1 MADESA
7 VRTEKAIDP
16 ETARSGGT
24 VTDLE
29 TPPVA
34 ETREETRTG
43 ASTAAGFVDAIETPS
58 ATSESGL
65 DPASTADPMG
75 ARSRWAPSAGLRL
88 WVPLAVVAAAVAAT
102 MLQAGP
108 AVQVPLWVAAAVG
121 VALVFRTEA
130 LDLLTR
136 SLGLGAVAVIL
147 LGPLLQAF
155 GIKLWHDAWA
165 LGVGALAVAAI
176 VVGHLRSRAGHPWPG
191 HAAGDPRRDPAP
203 VNRRSLVWGGLAAL
217 TVLGALAG
225 ASLSGRID
233 APEAELWLVNPAEVQ
248 AAAPAQ
254 PGAGQVPAGAPA
266 QPAAAAPTPAAPT
279 QVQVAVRAAQAIP
292 DARLIVTTLGPFV
305 AVPYA
310 PTPTGAGAAKGTAA
324 GPAGGAPTFALAA
337 GETVQRSVTIPATG
351 RTEIRLTSASRPDL
365 DRTLV
370 LNR

>member
-1 MADESA
+1 VADESA

-147 LGPLLQAF
+147 PRTAAAGLRDQAVARRLGPRRRGARRGRDRRGPPPQPRGLPVAGPRCGGPASRSRSGQPSVA
-155 GIKLWHDAWA
+155 
-165 LGVGALAVAAI
+165 GVG
-176 VVGHLRSRAGHPWPG
+176 WPG
-191 HAAGDPRRDPAP
+191 RAHGPGRPRR
-203 VNRRSLVWGGLAAL
+203 S
-217 TVLGALAG
+217 
-225 ASLSGRID
+225 
-233 APEAELWLVNPAEVQ
+233 
-248 AAAPAQ
+248 
-254 PGAGQVPAGAPA
+254 
-266 QPAAAAPTPAAPT
+266 
-279 QVQVAVRAAQAIP
+279 
-292 DARLIVTTLGPFV
+292 
-305 AVPYA
+305 
-310 PTPTGAGAAKGTAA
+310 
-324 GPAGGAPTFALAA
+324 
-337 GETVQRSVTIPATG
+337 
-351 RTEIRLTSASRPDL
+351 
-365 DRTLV
+365 
-370 LNR
+370 